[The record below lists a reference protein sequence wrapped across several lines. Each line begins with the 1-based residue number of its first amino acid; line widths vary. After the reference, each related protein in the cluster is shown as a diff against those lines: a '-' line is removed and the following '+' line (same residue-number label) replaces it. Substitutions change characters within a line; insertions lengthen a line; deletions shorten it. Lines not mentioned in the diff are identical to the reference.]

1 MPPSRS
7 VPLSSPP
14 IGSGRSSNTPAPP
27 LGFAATGVAGGWIGG
42 GTVAGLR
49 GCGRSSKNPFGAGG
63 AGVSALAGCG
73 RSSKNPFGAGRSA
86 RATGGGTV
94 ACFAGCG
101 RSSKKPFG
109 AGRSDEPGFWRAG
122 CGRSS
127 KHPFGAGSSG
137 PVLFGAGR
145 SELPFG
151 AGRSTI
157 SISCFCLTAG
167 SGAGGV
173 AARGFGAGRSSPLG
187 AAFGFGAG
195 RSVMPTPFGGVT
207 RGANPG
213 YAFGAGRSEI
223 PLGPPAFG
231 AGRSAG
237 DPSASSGPFAFAFGA
252 GRSPRS
258 RPGGSPRNSRRRGQ
272 EARAGSPS
280 S

>member
-42 GTVAGLR
+42 GTVAGLL
-49 GCGRSSKNPFGAGG
+49 GCGRSSKKPFGAGG
-63 AGVSALAGCG
+63 AGGSCRAGCG
-73 RSSKNPFGAGRSA
+73 RSSKNPFGAGRS
-86 RATGGGTV
+86 
-94 ACFAGCG
+94 
-101 RSSKKPFG
+101 
-109 AGRSDEPGFWRAG
+109 
-122 CGRSS
+122 
-127 KHPFGAGSSG
+127 G

-145 SELPFG
+145 SEIPFG

-213 YAFGAGRSEI
+213 YAFGEGRSEI

-237 DPSASSGPFAFAFGA
+237 NPSASSGPFAFAFGA
-252 GRSPRS
+252 GRSTRS
-258 RPGGSPRNSRRRGQ
+258 RPDFGADLLASIPASGPWRFG
-272 EARAGSPS
+272 AGRSAS
-280 S
+280 SAGFAGAGIFGIAGAGMSGTFEVIALDTALAGNITRDLQLAHATNF